1 MKYAHC
7 IKLCLHIHNVTCTT
21 YQKTG
26 SRPVLSRAKSCLKT
40 NDNWATDVLM
50 NSGERRKFIQFRVV
64 TRSWDLWEVT
74 EGEEDRRVGAPLTGN
89 QCRAW
94 LKTIHF
100 KLIHVF
106 LTLRYKWCCSKRRK
120 ISFTLKK
127 QNPNHHRRKKKP
139 AFWISIQ

>member
-1 MKYAHC
+1 MPTHTQC
-7 IKLCLHIHNVTCTT
+7 HLRNIPENWFSTCFIKSKIMLE
-21 YQKTG
+21 
-26 SRPVLSRAKSCLKT
+26 
-40 NDNWATDVLM
+40 DTDVLM

-74 EGEEDRRVGAPLTGN
+74 KGEEDRRVGAPLTGN

-94 LKTIHF
+94 LKPIHF

-106 LTLRYKWCCSKRRK
+106 LTLRYKWFCSKRRK

-127 QNPNHHRRKKKP
+127 QNPNHHRRRKK
-139 AFWISIQ
+139 ACMLNFYSIDNN